1 MISHTSNSF
10 KNINFLLFIIFSLLC
25 LGCGSFSSSGYV
37 SSDGIYGTK
46 NSVKSNNNRSYYKNY
61 FEQKAD
67 EYGLNTNSNDSII
80 TDTSSYTS
88 KANNTNLSY
97 NNSYG
102 SWGDNP
108 SSINIIYQNNSY
120 YDSFWGNYYQPYY
133 MGSWYNNYYYNPFY
147 SWGYPYEMYR
157 GYGYWDY
164 MYRPWGYGGY
174 WGYNNYWRYGSFNN
188 NFYQRLNSNNI
199 AYMNGRRGS
208 NSNSSSSISLAKSSS
223 NISSNS
229 SRSITNYNVGR
240 NEPKGL
246 NDEVIKNR
254 NINRIYY
261 NLKNSTLNSSVPS
274 RNYQNP
280 GNVSAANNGK
290 SSISNESRP
299 YTRPSKRPSDGKS
312 PNFQLSTYKNSSRSY
327 NNSRSNTINNSSQSS
342 TSNRSYNISRSNNS
356 SYSSSSS
363 SSRSSYSP
371 PSTSNSRSSI
381 SRSSSSKSSG
391 SSRGPR

>member
-80 TDTSSYTS
+80 TDTSTYTS

-164 MYRPWGYGGY
+164 MYRPWGY
-174 WGYNNYWRYGSFNN
+174 
-188 NFYQRLNSNNI
+188 
-199 AYMNGRRGS
+199 
-208 NSNSSSSISLAKSSS
+208 
-223 NISSNS
+223 
-229 SRSITNYNVGR
+229 
-240 NEPKGL
+240 
-246 NDEVIKNR
+246 
-254 NINRIYY
+254 
-261 NLKNSTLNSSVPS
+261 
-274 RNYQNP
+274 
-280 GNVSAANNGK
+280 
-290 SSISNESRP
+290 
-299 YTRPSKRPSDGKS
+299 
-312 PNFQLSTYKNSSRSY
+312 
-327 NNSRSNTINNSSQSS
+327 
-342 TSNRSYNISRSNNS
+342 
-356 SYSSSSS
+356 
-363 SSRSSYSP
+363 
-371 PSTSNSRSSI
+371 
-381 SRSSSSKSSG
+381 
-391 SSRGPR
+391 